1 MPVAHFGPA
10 KSTTQ
15 ETVLQVAALAGQGGL
30 LTRKENGMANALSRE
45 EWPRMASKDL
55 KTPDTSLASGDV
67 GALTPT

>member
-1 MPVAHFGPA
+1 MLVAHFGPA

-30 LTRKENGMANALSRE
+30 PTRKENGMANALSRE

-55 KTPDTSLASGDV
+55 KTPDASLASGDV
-67 GALTPT
+67 GAPIPT